1 MTGTGNGCGDVNET
15 EQRPEPAGPPPTPRD
30 CDLIMQG
37 GVTSGVAYPAAI
49 MQLYRH
55 YRFRAIGGA
64 SAGAIAASITAA
76 AEYARETGG
85 FDRLDEV
92 RTELRRPGLL
102 LQLFAPTK
110 TARPALRMLLAAQA
124 RRTAGAKVMTYLGG
138 LLQWLAAPV
147 LITVAAVFGV
157 GWLLISSAGGSLGE
171 LDPLGWLVLAVLLL
185 CTAALALVVALAVS
199 VVRLFAVHLPRNY
212 YGMCLGKTAPGAPDA
227 LTDWL
232 HKKIQYVAG
241 RSLDDPLTFADL
253 AAREVQLKMMT
264 TDVSWGRPVR
274 MPDHARS
281 GLRFLFDATELR
293 GLFPDE
299 VIDSMIRDVDPEPGH
314 HTLRELPCDDMPV
327 LLATRIS
334 LAFPMFLASVPL
346 WSISDEGRA
355 QRHWLSDG
363 GLTSNF
369 PIHFFD
375 SWVPT
380 RPTFG
385 LNFVSSTKAGAPTT
399 HARPPSSNGGP
410 AESTDCG
417 VGYYPDGRP
426 PIRIADIGGIGG
438 YLGQLL
444 DAMHNWHDTMQ
455 AELPGFSDRIAHIE
469 LSDAEGGFNITM
481 PPGDPAHP
489 LPGTIASVEA
499 KGATAG
505 KKLAGFDFH
514 RHWLDRYTMAMR
526 MMQRNLTVPGDGHA
540 GTVALAFPPDYR
552 DWLAAGAP
560 GAGPPTGRSVAWCAE
575 AAAATDRLL
584 READSWLPGAAG
596 SFVDGAEPLPPGV
609 MRITPDV

>member
-1 MTGTGNGCGDVNET
+1 MVTVNES
-15 EQRPEPAGPPPTPRD
+15 EQRPEPTEGPVAPTD

-49 MQLYRH
+49 MQLYQR
-55 YRFRAIGGA
+55 YRFRSIGGA

-76 AEYARETGG
+76 AEYAREDGG

-92 RTELRRPGLL
+92 RTELRQPGLL
-102 LQLFAPTK
+102 VQLFAPTK
-110 TARPALRMLLAAQA
+110 AARPALRMLLAAQA
-124 RRTAGAKVMTYLGG
+124 RRTAGAKVMTYLSG
-138 LLQWLAAPV
+138 LLRWLLAPV
-147 LITVAAVFGV
+147 LLTVAAVFAV
-157 GWLLISSAGGSLGE
+157 GWLLICAAGGSLE
-171 LDPLGWLVLAVLLL
+171 QLGAGGWAVFVVLLL
-185 CTAALALVVALAVS
+185 VAAALALVISLAIS
-199 VVRLFAVHLPRNY
+199 VVRLFAVHLPRSY
-212 YGMCLGKTAPGAPDA
+212 YGMCLGKALPGTPDA

-241 RSLDDPLTFADL
+241 RELDDPLTFADL
-253 AAREVQLKMMT
+253 AARGVQLKMMT

-281 GLRFLFDATELR
+281 GVRFLFNATELTPLFPEQVIEAMARASESEPAHPELR
-293 GLFPDE
+293 GLPAD
-299 VIDSMIRDVDPEPGH
+299 
-314 HTLRELPCDDMPV
+314 ELPV
-327 LLATRIS
+327 LFATRIS

-346 WSISDEGRA
+346 WSITEDGRPHG
-355 QRHWLSDG
+355 HWLSDG

-375 SWVPT
+375 SWLPA

-385 LNFVSSTKAGAPTT
+385 LNFVSSAKAGAPGSE
-399 HARPPSSNGGP
+399 AAPGSERG
-410 AESTDCG
+410 AEASAAAA
-417 VGYYPDGRP
+417 VGYYPDGKP
-426 PIRIADIGGIGG
+426 PTRFADIQGIGG
-438 YLGQLL
+438 YLGQLI

-499 KGATAG
+499 KGAEAG
-505 KKLAGFDFH
+505 RTLAGFDF
-514 RHWLDRYTMAMR
+514 RKHWLGRYAMAMR
-526 MMQRNLTVPGDGHA
+526 MTQRNLAVPADA
-540 GTVALAFPPDYR
+540 SDGTVAGAFTPSYR
-552 DWLAAGAP
+552 EWLALGAP
-560 GAGPPTGRSVAWCAE
+560 GAGPPPGRSVAWCAE
-575 AAAATDRLL
+575 AAEATGRLIN
-584 READSWLPGAAG
+584 EAGSWLPGDAG
-596 SFVDGAEPLPPGV
+596 SFVDGDEPLPPGV